1 MGETM
6 SLFRPLSEKQIRA
19 NFDEA
24 LKNAVDLGLWPPSDQ
39 GFGNSVDT
47 ALRQL
52 AKSYP
57 NIKGDLIVSAR
68 LALTEQFDGT
78 EAARQEAEVV
88 AMISSKRAS
97 RRG

>member
-1 MGETM
+1 M
-6 SLFRPLSEKQIRA
+6 SLLKPLSRKQIQA

-39 GFGNSVDT
+39 GFNYEVDR

-57 NIKGDLIVSAR
+57 NIDGSLITTAK
-68 LALTEQFDGT
+68 LALAEQFDGT
-78 EAARQEAEVV
+78 ALARREAE
-88 AMISSKRAS
+88 RAEQIERLLAERS
-97 RRG
+97 

>member
-1 MGETM
+1 M

-19 NFDEA
+19 NFDEC
-24 LKNAVDLGLWPPSDQ
+24 LKNAVELGLWPPSDQ

-78 EAARQEAEVV
+78 EDARREAAVL
-88 AMISSKRAS
+88 AMISSKLDS

>member
-1 MGETM
+1 M
-6 SLFRPLSEKQIRA
+6 SLFKPLSEKQIRA

-78 EAARQEAEVV
+78 EDARREAAVL
-88 AMISSKRAS
+88 AMISSKLDS

>member
-39 GFGNSVDT
+39 GFGNSVDS

-78 EAARQEAEVV
+78 EDARREAAVL
-88 AMISSKRAS
+88 AMISSKLDS